1 MQRRESLHFQAC
13 VIKCVHT
20 CVCLCVCLSE
30 QAMLVQYQERSVEAD
45 RRLQEESI
53 ICPGSDSENSVL
65 CPICQKYACFC
76 LSCLLVCL
84 SVDRVQDIMVVARGY
99 CYLIKLL

>member
-1 MQRRESLHFQAC
+1 
-13 VIKCVHT
+13 
-20 CVCLCVCLSE
+20 
-30 QAMLVQYQERSVEAD
+30 MLVQYQERSVEAD

-65 CPICQKYACFC
+65 CPICQKYARFC

-84 SVDRVQDIMVVARGY
+84 SVDRVQEIMVVARGY
-99 CYLIKLL
+99 CTGYNGSGQRLLLFDKVIVIASNTF